1 MTISDKNYEKYTKVI
16 ILHDAKKK
24 RKVKEDKQ
32 LRRVFHT
39 GLIRLKNTNNECF

>member
-24 RKVKEDKQ
+24 ERKKK
-32 LRRVFHT
+32 
-39 GLIRLKNTNNECF
+39 INS